1 MALALILISTTTFA
15 FAKDQNPGLKLDN
28 EEWMVFNNETVYP
41 ILDNLHALLN
51 SAYVAFENKNYDEAV
66 AHFKA
71 GAANLRSQSE
81 SQEAPYRY
89 KSLSAAA
96 EMDNVA
102 KHIAKG
108 VAGEAQVADAIRR
121 AYMADWEPQWVITDD
136 STAVNFLEKPG
147 EHMAEATMNYKNGNY
162 ADAAYDLRQAAAYM
176 DLTKGDNPGS
186 RELRMMAGT
195 VTDKYARPTVAKF
208 ENTVREASRQYAA
221 NDLDRRDIKLGI
233 NP

>member
-1 MALALILISTTTFA
+1 MKILRLRGLMALALILISTTTFA

-89 KSLSAAA
+89 KSLSAALG
-96 EMDNVA
+96 
-102 KHIAKG
+102 I
-108 VAGEAQVADAIRR
+108 GEVHPPLTSFESLA
-121 AYMADWEPQWVITDD
+121 
-136 STAVNFLEKPG
+136 STARRPSVRWNTPSSRCCETRGSVKG
-147 EHMAEATMNYKNGNY
+147 QS
-162 ADAAYDLRQAAAYM
+162 LR
-176 DLTKGDNPGS
+176 
-186 RELRMMAGT
+186 
-195 VTDKYARPTVAKF
+195 
-208 ENTVREASRQYAA
+208 
-221 NDLDRRDIKLGI
+221 
-233 NP
+233 